1 MQPAYRSHRAAESLL
16 TPPGGRSAP
25 ALAPKVLYC
34 RQGLRQ
40 QCPAAP
46 QTPPCPMQGHSTPL
60 PPKPPQPL
68 PPAGDPVHAQA
79 WPWAPRLHLK
89 LKASEWKPILQMQLR
104 VWEEASPCISS
115 RATLCPALLCQC
127 PSGDCT
133 VGGILTLLAL
143 TPAFPLQPSCG
154 ILAST
159 HTGLLLSPPTKYARC
174 CPPPG
179 LCPDWAPAHR

>member
-1 MQPAYRSHRAAESLL
+1 MQPAYRSRRAAESLL
-16 TPPGGRSAP
+16 TPPGGRLAP

-115 RATLCPALLCQC
+115 RATLCPALLSQC

-133 VGGILTLLAL
+133 VWWNPHPVGAHARLSLATLLWHPGQHTHRSA
-143 TPAFPLQPSCG
+143 PLPSHQVCKV
-154 ILAST
+154 L
-159 HTGLLLSPPTKYARC
+159 PTSRSL
-174 CPPPG
+174 P
-179 LCPDWAPAHR
+179 